1 MRAFLNSKPG
11 LVYLVR
17 HGHSTANQ
25 KNILA
30 GRDNSVTLSSQGRED
45 ALHLADSLKEI
56 EFAAVFSSPLL
67 RCLETLK
74 PLMVGR
80 KTKLSKRSELIEME
94 YGQWSGSKISTLAK
108 KPLWKTIQS
117 TPSQVRFPDGESF
130 MEMNTRIVDAVQTLA
145 IPGKNILIC
154 SHGDVIKS
162 LITSFMGSHIDNLQ
176 KISIDPASIS
186 IVSVGQINRVLKVN
200 QTQHLKKSNDAT
212 SKPTLGG
219 GSGGYSK

>member
-80 KTKLSKRSELIEME
+80 K
-94 YGQWSGSKISTLAK
+94 K
-108 KPLWKTIQS
+108 K
-117 TPSQVRFPDGESF
+117 V
-130 MEMNTRIVDAVQTLA
+130 
-145 IPGKNILIC
+145 
-154 SHGDVIKS
+154 
-162 LITSFMGSHIDNLQ
+162 
-176 KISIDPASIS
+176 
-186 IVSVGQINRVLKVN
+186 
-200 QTQHLKKSNDAT
+200 
-212 SKPTLGG
+212 
-219 GSGGYSK
+219 